1 MLERSETGSKKGKIQ
16 RLEVVNSDIDTGT
29 ASEKSSNKL
38 VAQKK
43 DSGKVDFSK
52 FIKKIAA
59 LKQKDR
65 IEKLQVQE
73 KKVVKERKKKGFEN
87 LIDQLQV
94 DIREEAKQYEKAVD
108 EDKLNPRKNQ
118 NLSSEKSVAKSQ
130 KIQDA
135 KQRAIADKVI
145 GQRASRIARLL
156 ELWEKQPIEG
166 IMTGEDVKRER
177 ERELREA
184 EKEKELRRI
193 EAEELKK
200 ISEAKIESKE
210 KEVSKQ
216 KEPEVVAPVVEQAIT
231 MELLSPLGE
240 VGTKSEKLIEVG
252 SFKTG
257 DIGQNN
263 KTKQSMSSEKE
274 KKEVRLKIE
283 KAVRKRLEKHRF

>member
-1 MLERSETGSKKGKIQ
+1 M
-16 RLEVVNSDIDTGT
+16 
-29 ASEKSSNKL
+29 
-38 VAQKK
+38 
-43 DSGKVDFSK
+43 
-52 FIKKIAA
+52 
-59 LKQKDR
+59 
-65 IEKLQVQE
+65 
-73 KKVVKERKKKGFEN
+73 
-87 LIDQLQV
+87 
-94 DIREEAKQYEKAVD
+94 D

-177 ERELREA
+177 EKELREA

-200 ISEAKIESKE
+200 ISEAKIGSKE

-263 KTKQSMSSEKE
+263 KTKESISSEKE
-274 KKEVRLKIE
+274 KKKSKTKNRKSR
-283 KAVRKRLEKHRF
+283 KKKVRKTSFLRESYELNVARFEESKIDSDLEFKSSKNKKPLVKAPVLAELTQKTLNDSSAHPKNTKVRKLTSETVMQKMYLLGKKIF